1 VGLSPLTRFRV
12 ERIENLPY
20 HLRSLIA
27 GGRPSREMKSYWIV
41 QKDHGLAL
49 EPRDVP
55 AAEPKEGQLL
65 VKVRASSFN
74 RGELLTV
81 HGACDPRGK
90 PAGIECAGEIAVGT
104 AAFAVGERVMGRCI
118 GGFAEYALMDARE
131 AMRVPPRLSWEQAAA
146 IPLAFM
152 VTHDMLVAHG
162 HVERGEWILI
172 TGVSSGVG
180 VASLQVGKALGAH
193 VIGTSGSE
201 QKLAKLTALGLDVG
215 VATRGAGF
223 HEPAMKA
230 TGGKGVNLVVN
241 AVGGTVFAECIRSLA
256 YEGRLATVGYLDRT
270 LKAEIDLEAL
280 HAKRLHLFGVS
291 NKLRPA
297 AERAQ
302 TVRAFEN
309 DLLPYFADG
318 RIVPV
323 VDRVFGFD
331 ELTAAHAYFDSGA
344 IVGKV
349 VVRM

>member
-1 VGLSPLTRFRV
+1 
-12 ERIENLPY
+12 
-20 HLRSLIA
+20 
-27 GGRPSREMKSYWIV
+27 MKSYWIV
-41 QKDHGLAL
+41 QSPRGLEL
-49 EPRDVP
+49 EPRDIP
-55 AAEPKEGQLL
+55 TPKPNEGQLL

-74 RGELLTV
+74 RGELLTG
-81 HGACDPRGK
+81 HGAFDPNGK
-90 PAGIECAGEIAVGT
+90 QAGIECAGEIASD
-104 AAFAVGERVMGRCI
+104 AAGFRAGERVMGRCV

-131 AMRVPPRLSWEQAAA
+131 AMRIPNRRSWEQAAA

-152 VTHDMLVAHG
+152 VAHDMLVAHG
-162 HVERGEWILI
+162 RLQRGQWLLI

-180 VASLQVGKALGAH
+180 VASLLVGKALGAN

-201 QKLAKLTALGLDVG
+201 EKLAQLAKLGLDVG
-215 VATRGAGF
+215 VATRGNGF

-230 TGGKGVNLVVN
+230 TAGKGVNLVVN
-241 AVGGTVFAECIRSLA
+241 TVGGTVFAECVRTLA
-256 YEGRLATVGYLDRT
+256 FEGRLATVGYLDRT

-302 TVRAFEN
+302 TVRAFEK

-318 RIVPV
+318 RIAPI
-323 VDRVFGFD
+323 VDRVFAFD
-331 ELTAAHAYFDSGA
+331 DLAAARAYFDSGA
-344 IVGKV
+344 FVGKV

>member
-1 VGLSPLTRFRV
+1 MR
-12 ERIENLPY
+12 
-20 HLRSLIA
+20 
-27 GGRPSREMKSYWIV
+27 SYWIMPAE
-41 QKDHGLAL
+41 HGLAL

-55 AAEPKEGQLL
+55 TPAPKEGQLL
-65 VKVRASSFN
+65 VKVRATSFN
-74 RGELLTV
+74 RGELLTG
-81 HGACDPRGK
+81 HGAFDPRGK
-90 PAGIECAGEIAVGT
+90 PAGIECAGEIAIGT

-131 AMRVPPRLSWEQAAA
+131 AMRLPPRLSWEQAAA

-152 VTHDMLVAHG
+152 VTHDMLIAHG
-162 HVERGEWILI
+162 RVERGEWVLI

-180 VASLQVGKALGAH
+180 VASLQVAKALGAS
-193 VIGTSGSE
+193 VIGTSGSQ
-201 QKLAKLTALGLDVG
+201 QKLAKLAELGLDVG
-215 VATRGAGF
+215 VATRSGGF

-230 TGGKGVNLVVN
+230 TAGKGVDLVVN
-241 AVGGTVFAECIRSLA
+241 AVGGTVFAECIRSLG

-280 HAKRLHLFGVS
+280 HAKRLQLFGVS

-302 TVRAFEN
+302 TVRAFEK

-318 RIVPV
+318 RIAPV
-323 VDRVFGFD
+323 VDRVFAFD
-331 ELTAAHAYFDSGA
+331 ELAAAHAYFDSGEF
-344 IVGKV
+344 IGKV

>member
-1 VGLSPLTRFRV
+1 MRSHWVVQSERGL
-12 ERIENLPY
+12 
-20 HLRSLIA
+20 
-27 GGRPSREMKSYWIV
+27 K
-41 QKDHGLAL
+41 L

-55 AAEPKEGQLL
+55 TPEPKQGQLL

-74 RGELLTV
+74 RGELLTG
-81 HGACDPRGK
+81 HGAHDPRGK
-90 PAGIECAGEIAVGT
+90 PAGIECAGEIAASNDGGNGL
-104 AAFAVGERVMGRCI
+104 AVGERVMGRCV
-118 GGFAEYALMDARE
+118 GGFADYAIMDSRE
-131 AMRVPPRLSWEQAAA
+131 AIRIPPALSWEQAAA
-146 IPLAFM
+146 IPLVFM
-152 VTHDMLVAHG
+152 VAHDMLVAHG
-162 HVERGEWILI
+162 RLERGEWLLI

-180 VASLQVGKALGAH
+180 VASLQTGKALGAH

-201 QKLAKLTALGLDVG
+201 GKLAALAELGLDVG
-215 VATRGAGF
+215 VATRGGGF
-223 HEPAMKA
+223 HERLMKA
-230 TGGKGVNLVVN
+230 TAEKGVDLVVN
-241 AVGGTVFAECIRSLA
+241 TVGGTVFAECVRSLA

-302 TVRAFEN
+302 TVRAFEK

-323 VDRVFGFD
+323 IDRVFAFAD
-331 ELTAAHAYFDSGA
+331 LAAAHAHFDSGTV
-344 IVGKV
+344 VGKV

>member
-1 VGLSPLTRFRV
+1 MR
-12 ERIENLPY
+12 
-20 HLRSLIA
+20 
-27 GGRPSREMKSYWIV
+27 SYWIV
-41 QKDHGLAL
+41 QAERGLAL

-55 AAEPKEGQLL
+55 TPEPKEGQLL

-74 RGELLTV
+74 RGELLTG
-81 HGACDPRGK
+81 HGAFDPRGK
-90 PAGIECAGEIAVGT
+90 PAGIECAGEIAAGN
-104 AAFAVGERVMGRCI
+104 AAFAVGERVMGRCV

-162 HVERGEWILI
+162 RVAPGEWLLV
-172 TGVSSGVG
+172 TAVSSGVG
-180 VASLQVGKALGAH
+180 VASLQVAKALGAN

-201 QKLAKLTALGLDVG
+201 QKLAKLAELGLDVG
-215 VATRGAGF
+215 VATRGGGF

-230 TGGKGVNLVVN
+230 TAGKGVDLVVN
-241 AVGGTVFAECIRSLA
+241 TVGGTVFAECVRTLA

-291 NKLRPA
+291 NKLRPP

-302 TVRAFEN
+302 TVRAFEK

-323 VDRVFGFD
+323 VDRVFAFA
-331 ELTAAHAYFDSGA
+331 ELAAAHGYFDSGA

-349 VVRM
+349 VIRM

>member
-1 VGLSPLTRFRV
+1 
-12 ERIENLPY
+12 
-20 HLRSLIA
+20 
-27 GGRPSREMKSYWIV
+27 MKSYWIV

-49 EPRDVP
+49 EARDVP
-55 AAEPKEGQLL
+55 TPEPKEGQLL
-65 VKVRASSFN
+65 VKVRGSSFN
-74 RGELLTV
+74 RGELLTG
-81 HGACDPRGK
+81 HGAFDPRGK
-90 PAGIECAGEIAVGT
+90 PAGIECAGEIA
-104 AAFAVGERVMGRCI
+104 AASGGFAAGERVMGRCI

-131 AMRVPPRLSWEQAAA
+131 AMRVPQRLSWEQAAA

-152 VTHDMLVAHG
+152 VAHDMLVAHG
-162 HVERGEWILI
+162 HIARGEWILI

-180 VASLQVGKALGAH
+180 VASLQVGKALGAN

-201 QKLAKLTALGLDVG
+201 EKLAKLAKLGLDVG
-215 VATRGAGF
+215 VATRAGGF
-223 HEPAMKA
+223 HDPAVKA
-230 TGGKGVNLVVN
+230 TAGKGVNLVVN
-241 AVGGTVFAECIRSLA
+241 TVGGTVFAECIRSLA

-302 TVRAFEN
+302 TVRAFEK

-323 VDRVFGFD
+323 VDRVFAFED
-331 ELTAAHAYFDSGA
+331 IAAAHAYFDSGA

-349 VVRM
+349 VIRM

>member
-1 VGLSPLTRFRV
+1 MR
-12 ERIENLPY
+12 
-20 HLRSLIA
+20 
-27 GGRPSREMKSYWIV
+27 SYWIV
-41 QKDHGLAL
+41 QAERGLEL

-55 AAEPKEGQLL
+55 TPEPKEGRLL

-74 RGELLTV
+74 RGELLTG
-81 HGACDPRGK
+81 HGAFDPRGK
-90 PAGIECAGEIAVGT
+90 PAGIECAGEIA
-104 AAFAVGERVMGRCI
+104 AASAGFAAGERVMGRCV
-118 GGFAEYALMDARE
+118 GGFAEYALIDARE
-131 AMRVPPRLSWEQAAA
+131 AMRLPPRLSWEQAAA

-152 VTHDMLVAHG
+152 VAHDMLVTHG
-162 HVERGEWILI
+162 RVGRGEWVLI

-180 VASLQVGKALGAH
+180 VASLQVGKALGAN

-201 QKLAKLTALGLDVG
+201 QKLARLAELGLDAG

-223 HEPAMKA
+223 HESVMKA
-230 TGGKGVNLVVN
+230 TAGKGVGLVVN
-241 AVGGTVFAECIRSLA
+241 TVGGTVFAECIRSLA

-302 TVRAFEN
+302 TVRAFEK
-309 DLLPYFADG
+309 DLLPYLADG

-323 VDRVFGFD
+323 VDRVFAFD
-331 ELTAAHAYFDSGA
+331 ELAAAHAYFDSGA
-344 IVGKV
+344 VVGKV